1 MLLQVILAGFKISD
15 LEMNSVRSI
24 YSLDTC
30 CPRSTSNPRSP
41 SSCASLR
48 QGFPS
53 PTLAMKP
60 CSWCC
65 CWPKKLHMGVET
77 AEFLVEVLVELL
89 KSLED
94 NDQTSTFKVCWKTWR
109 RAGRRC
115 TRTGWPWSGG
125 RGKER
130 DILYLPGVE
139 SPSDK
144 QLEATRPCPP
154 ASWYRPWPPG
164 LSWTCRPLKA

>member
-24 YSLDTC
+24 LLGYLLPKVNFKSKV
-30 CPRSTSNPRSP
+30 
-41 SSCASLR
+41 AIK
-48 QGFPS
+48 FAS

-65 CWPKKLHMGVET
+65 CWLKKLHMGVKT

-94 NDQTSTFKVCWKTWR
+94 NNQTSTF
-109 RAGRRC
+109 RC
-115 TRTGWPWSGG
+115 RLQSVL
-125 RGKER
+125 EN
-130 DILYLPGVE
+130 VE
-139 SPSDK
+139 KS
-144 QLEATRPCPP
+144 
-154 ASWYRPWPPG
+154 
-164 LSWTCRPLKA
+164 